1 MNSIVSG
8 LKNDATSLNSAIQ
21 SAVDSVNSINPF
33 GNIQAPQFNVSS
45 LDALSNIT
53 IPTDFED
60 ALIQLNN
67 SLPTVSSIE
76 NTIQDL

>member
-8 LKNDATSLNSAIQ
+8 LQNDANSLNSAIQ
-21 SAVDSVNSINPF
+21 SAVNSVNSVNPF

-53 IPTDFED
+53 IPTDFET
-60 ALIQLNN
+60 ALVQLNN
-67 SLPTVSSIE
+67 SLPTVSSIK
-76 NTIQDL
+76 NTIEDL